1 MPKSKAEKERL
12 DTAAKA
18 QHVLSRMHI
27 QSPPASVITF
37 KQPKSN
43 DVSQPAGEID
53 YSKFN
58 KSASKAKK

>member
-12 DTAAKA
+12 EIAAKA
-18 QHVLSRMHI
+18 QHVLSRGYI
-27 QSPPASVITF
+27 KNAPANVTT